1 MVKTAPPSS
10 SLTSSPGRTEDH
22 RLAFAGQITAA
33 VGAALALLG
42 PFSEVISGIG
52 IAVLILGV
60 ILSAP
65 AGNHPGPLMVDW
77 WSVLAIGALVVLVG
91 FGLGFWLSALGGV
104 VLTAGAVAALV
115 AVFFGAPVRSE

>member
-1 MVKTAPPSS
+1 
-10 SLTSSPGRTEDH
+10 LTSSPSLAEDH

-77 WSVLAIGALVVLVG
+77 WSVLAIGALAALIG
-91 FGLGFWLSALGGV
+91 FGLGFWLPAVGGI
-104 VLTAGAVAALV
+104 VLAAGSVAALA
-115 AVFFGAPVRSE
+115 AVFFGAPVESE

>member
-22 RLAFAGQITAA
+22 GLAFAGQITAA